1 MTTNVSLC
9 NRRGQ
14 IFLTGFGIATLAL
27 SGAST
32 AQAWPAKPIR
42 AIVPFSIGSTIDIIG
57 RIVAEPL
64 AAQLGQPIVIE
75 NRGGA
80 GGTIGTNAVVQAEPD
95 GYTLLIHA
103 SAHSAAPASYPKLPY
118 NTANDI
124 AGVAM
129 FGMVPNVT
137 VISPK
142 KGIKTIKEFVEAGKK
157 TNFTFASAGIGSAT
171 HWGAERLRIAAGMEA
186 THIPFKGGPEAL
198 TEVVTGRV
206 DFMSIGIASGLPF
219 IRDGRLLALGVSTV
233 RRSTALPDVPTT
245 IESDYAD
252 SDYTFWNGM
261 LAPAKTPRPIIDRLH
276 QEVQK
281 VLALQSVRDK
291 FGVQGIEPMP
301 LSSTEIDALI
311 RKEIV
316 SNMAIAKA
324 AKLKFD

>member
-1 MTTNVSLC
+1 MVTRC
-9 NRRGQ
+9 NG
-14 IFLTGFGIATLAL
+14 LLMAGIALSALPGLVLA
-27 SGAST
+27 
-32 AQAWPAKPIR
+32 QNWPAKPIR

-64 AAQLGQPIVIE
+64 AAQLGQQIVIE

-80 GGTIGTNAVVQAEPD
+80 GGTIGTAAVAQADPD

-103 SAHSAAPASYPKLPY
+103 SAHSAAPASYARLPY
-118 NTANDI
+118 NTAGDF
-124 AGVAM
+124 AGVVM

-142 KGIKTIKEFVEAGKK
+142 KGLRTLKEFVEAGRKA
-157 TNFTFASAGIGSAT
+157 NFTFASAGIGSAT
-171 HWGAERLRIAAGMEA
+171 HWGAERLRVAAGMEA

-219 IRDGRLLALGVSTV
+219 VRDGRLLALGVSTAK
-233 RRSTALPDVPTT
+233 RSTALPDVPTT
-245 IESDYAD
+245 LEAGYAD

-276 QEVQK
+276 AEIQK
-281 VLALQSVRDK
+281 ALQLPAVKEK
-291 FGVQGIEPMP
+291 FALQGIEPMP
-301 LSSTEIDALI
+301 LSPVEIDALI
-311 RKEIV
+311 RREIA
-316 SNMAIAKA
+316 SNIAIAKA